1 MRLDRI
7 RIQHFRCFES
17 ATVEFS
23 PGFNLFVGVNGA
35 GKTSL
40 LKAAAA
46 SLATP
51 LNALG
56 LGINWL
62 HDQEQNARLA
72 LLKLDGKVRY
82 ERCYPVRLDV
92 DGEVD
97 GQVRQWWLEQS
108 GPGGTQTTWE
118 HTIFLTFK
126 ELAEAIAQG
135 EPGALPIVAFYT
147 AERQWQLN
155 GIRADMAVQQKES
168 RLNGYQSWQDA
179 ALDVKG
185 LETWVIAKSLERL
198 ETTALR
204 GPLLS
209 GGPLDELDLVNQ
221 AVSQAVPGAKGLRYD
236 IRLRNLVL
244 DWTNGDPVPFDTL
257 SDGQRGVAALV
268 ADMARRMALLN
279 PQLGDKVLSQT
290 PGVVLIDE
298 LDMHLHPAWQR
309 RLPSVLKS
317 VFPRIQ
323 FIAASH
329 SPQMMGELLPQE
341 IWLMRGSQVI
351 GHPETALGLS
361 SNEVLE
367 ELMDTESRNAEVAEK
382 LTHIRQLIDDDL
394 IQQGRTLLI
403 ALKTRVGDI
412 PEVLELQA
420 AVRSLEWLEEDDA

>member
-7 RIQHFRCFES
+7 HIKNFRCFES

-46 SLATP
+46 SLVRP
-51 LNALG
+51 LDALG
-56 LGINWL
+56 FGVNLL
-62 HDQEQNARLA
+62 HGQEQNVRLA

-82 ERCYPVRLDV
+82 ERRYPVRLEV
-92 DGEVD
+92 AGEVA
-97 GQVRQWWLEQS
+97 GQPRQWWLEES
-108 GPGGTQTTWE
+108 GPGSNQTKWE
-118 HTIFLTFK
+118 PTIFSALNG
-126 ELAEAIAQG
+126 LAVSIEQG
-135 EPGALPIVAFYT
+135 GSGALPLLAFYT
-147 AERQWQLN
+147 AERQWPLK
-155 GIRADMAVQQKES
+155 GVGAVTAVQQRES
-168 RLNGYQSWQDA
+168 RLDGYRDWQDA
-179 ALDVKG
+179 AQDVMG

-198 ETTALR
+198 EAVAQ
-204 GPLLS
+204 GES
-209 GGPLDELDLVNQ
+209 GGKPDELELVNQ
-221 AVSQAVPGAKGLRYD
+221 AVAKAVPGASGLRYD
-236 IRLRNLVL
+236 IKLRCLVL
-244 DWTNGDPVPFDTL
+244 NWIHGDPVPFDTL

-309 RLPSVLKS
+309 RLPGVLKS
-317 VFPRIQ
+317 IFPRVQ

-329 SPQMMGELLPQE
+329 SPQMMGELSPDE
-341 IWLMRGSQVI
+341 IWLMRGAEVV

-367 ELMDTESRNAEVAEK
+367 ALMGAESRNAQVAEA
-382 LTHIRQLIDDDL
+382 LASIRQLIDDDH
-394 IQQGRTLLI
+394 IQRAGTQLM
-403 ALKTRVGDI
+403 ALQARVGHI

-420 AVRSLEWLEEDDA
+420 AIRSLEWLEDDGA

>member
-1 MRLDRI
+1 MRIDRLRI
-7 RIQHFRCFES
+7 RNFRCFES

-40 LKAAAA
+40 LKAVTA

-51 LNALG
+51 LNAIG
-56 LGINWL
+56 LGVSWL
-62 HDQEQNARLA
+62 HSQEKNARLA

-92 DGEVD
+92 EGEVA
-97 GQVRQWWLEQS
+97 GRPRQWWLEES
-108 GPGGTQTTWE
+108 GPGGNQTKWE
-118 HTIFLTFK
+118 HTIYSALT
-126 ELAEAIAQG
+126 ELAASIAQG
-135 EPGALPIVAFYT
+135 GPGALPLLAFYT

-168 RLNGYQSWQDA
+168 RLDGYKSWQDA

-185 LETWVIAKSLERL
+185 LETWVVAKSLERL
-198 ETTALR
+198 ETAAQD
-204 GPLLS
+204 GQPLS
-209 GGPLDELDLVNQ
+209 GGTLDELDWVNQ
-221 AVSQAVPGAKGLRYD
+221 AVSHAVPGAKGLRYD
-236 IRLRNLVL
+236 IKLRSLVL
-244 DWTNGDPVPFDTL
+244 DWNHGDPVPFDTL

-309 RLPSVLKS
+309 RLPGVLKS
-317 VFPRIQ
+317 IFPQVQ
-323 FIAASH
+323 FIVASH
-329 SPQMMGELLPQE
+329 SPQMMGELLPE
-341 IWLMRGSQVI
+341 EVWLMRGSEI
-351 GHPETALGLS
+351 MGHPETALGLS

-367 ELMDTESRNAEVAEK
+367 GLMATESRNVEVDEK
-382 LTHIRQLIDDDL
+382 LVHIRQLIDADL
-394 IQQGRTLLI
+394 IQQARSLLV
-403 ALKTRVGDI
+403 ALQTRVGDI

-420 AVRSLEWLEEDDA
+420 AIRSLEWLEDDDA

>member
-7 RIQHFRCFES
+7 HIRNFRCFES

-56 LGINWL
+56 LGVNWL
-62 HDQEQNARLA
+62 HGQEQNARLA

-82 ERCYPVRLDV
+82 ERCYPVRLEV
-92 DGEVD
+92 EGEVA
-97 GQVRQWWLEQS
+97 GQPRQWWLEES
-108 GPGGTQTTWE
+108 GPGSNQTKFE
-118 HTIFLTFK
+118 HTIFSALTG
-126 ELAEAIAQG
+126 LAASIAQG
-135 EPGALPIVAFYT
+135 GPGALPLLAFYT
-147 AERQWQLN
+147 TERQWQLK
-155 GIRADMAVQQKES
+155 GVGADAAVQQRES
-168 RLNGYQSWQDA
+168 RLDGYRNWQDA
-179 ALDVKG
+179 ALDVGG

-198 ETTALR
+198 ESAAQ
-204 GPLLS
+204 GES
-209 GGPLDELDLVNQ
+209 GGKPDELELVNQ
-221 AVSQAVPGAKGLRYD
+221 AVALAVPGASGLRYD
-236 IRLRNLVL
+236 IKLRSLVL
-244 DWTNGDPVPFDTL
+244 DWADGDPVPFDTL
-257 SDGQRGVAALV
+257 SDGQRGVTALI

-279 PQLGDKVLSQT
+279 PQLGDQTLSQT

-309 RLPSVLKS
+309 RLPGVLKS
-317 VFPRIQ
+317 IFPRVQ

-329 SPQMMGELLPQE
+329 SPQMMGELLPEE
-341 IWLMRGSQVI
+341 IWLMRGSEVM

-367 ELMDTESRNAEVAEK
+367 ELMGTESRNAEVAGA
-382 LTHIRQLIDDDL
+382 LARIRHLIDDDL
-394 IQQGRTLLI
+394 IQQARTLLA
-403 ALKTRVGDI
+403 ALQARIGDI

-420 AVRSLEWLEEDDA
+420 AIHSLEWLEDDGA